1 MELLPGHHREFG
13 QKDYWES
20 FFKKRGSKAF
30 EWYGEYTEL
39 CGVFHKYIK
48 PTDSILVVG
57 CGNSEL
63 SGDLV
68 RTGGFKSVFSIDT
81 SSHAIKAM
89 SDKYAQFSEDLKFI
103 EMDATEMKFPDEH
116 FGVVVDKGTLDA
128 LFVDGEDP
136 AVLSTITNMINEI
149 DRTLK
154 NNGRYICISLLQP
167 HILKWIVPTF
177 AERGWP
183 IRIIR
188 CREVDSNKSPEE
200 CVFPVF
206 AFIATKFKKISVP
219 NKKIIFPSVL
229 ELALSTDGKLTRLKE
244 PKELI
249 DSVRGVQQF
258 AAIRARKRDAA
269 DVSLDLRVPG
279 SEAPRYSIFVVD
291 RSQDKKGI
299 SSKKVKFAVF
309 VVPEGRESEW
319 LFVTEEGRRQ
329 LAESAGCLRMIVV
342 HLHREHTYS
351 SIDAIQDELSSYALE
366 FAPDDL
372 PSNYQIPFMSWGDDN
387 IGKRVERSRGK
398 SKLSGEFVVE
408 DVSLDD
414 GLDYRRLIFLSSPN
428 LTQSEA
434 KLIYKG
440 NGKKKKQVI
449 DHSFL
454 ACAHHSVMISSL
466 DAYSKEKC
474 TCLIV
479 GLGGGAL
486 ASHVSNSFSKL
497 KVDVVELD
505 PAISRVAQDHFEFRE
520 NERLKVI
527 NDDGIHYINGL
538 SPSVYDV
545 IMLDVDNKDRALG
558 MSCPPKPFIEI
569 DFMNNIKKSLRD
581 NGMLVLNL
589 VCRDPLLREAAIK
602 DLQSVF
608 KKVRSYKI
616 PEEVNEILYCQDN
629 CTTILVDDP
638 KLLITLV

>member
-1 MELLPGHHREFG
+1 MNETNVNENFTINAYMPHL
-13 QKDYWES
+13 S
-20 FFKKRGSKAF
+20 
-30 EWYGEYTEL
+30 
-39 CGVFHKYIK
+39 
-48 PTDSILVVG
+48 DSILVVG

-269 DVSLDLRVPG
+269 DVSLDLR
-279 SEAPRYSIFVVD
+279 I
-291 RSQDKKGI
+291 KKGI

-366 FAPDDL
+366 
-372 PSNYQIPFMSWGDDN
+372 
-387 IGKRVERSRGK
+387 VERSRGK